1 MATTLFEN
9 FRIKTMTAAMTLTL
23 TEGQKL
29 EAVERAKALKT
40 SNIAKKKLIA
50 QAAVEETAG
59 RGLGEREL
67 RKRANASGGGGA
79 SVKEEEEE
87 DEGAAAPKKTR
98 KGPSE
103 NEMLKKRNAELEAEI
118 TELKKRVAE
127 LEAKLLATL
136 V

>member
-23 TEGQKL
+23 TEEQKL

-67 RKRANASGGGGA
+67 RSRAKVSGGGGA
-79 SVKEEEEE
+79 SVKEDEEEE
-87 DEGAAAPKKTR
+87 DVVLPPSAFAPPKK
-98 KGPSE
+98 KA
-103 NEMLKKRNAELEAEI
+103 RNACAECEKLKAEN
-118 TELKKRVAE
+118 TELKTRVAE